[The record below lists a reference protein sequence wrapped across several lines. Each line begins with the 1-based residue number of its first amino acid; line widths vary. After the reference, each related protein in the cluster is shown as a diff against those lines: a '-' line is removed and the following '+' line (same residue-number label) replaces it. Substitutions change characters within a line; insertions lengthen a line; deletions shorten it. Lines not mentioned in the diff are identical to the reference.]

1 MNCTLYIFLIELLLT
16 FIGTKYNYINSSISD
31 NKYRKTTNVVD
42 RRYTIVGIIRKNARY
57 VGNNKKKLF
66 PPRLD
71 RVERGVTIYAYRRE

>member
-1 MNCTLYIFLIELLLT
+1 M
-16 FIGTKYNYINSSISD
+16 
-31 NKYRKTTNVVD
+31 
-42 RRYTIVGIIRKNARY
+42 IVGIIRKNARY